1 MDWMLSTVMLSAG
14 SEGLEIS
21 EMMVYLNTCD
31 SQFLAIVFRDRLG
44 NDSEVIGP
52 SATSSPQN

>member
-1 MDWMLSTVMLSAG
+1 MLSAG